1 MFAVCDPS
9 EAAGFWMGTSP
20 SRVLLPVDIYANH
33 QIRRCA
39 LTQRHTTA
47 VHCGP
52 IAPGLCAAM
61 LPDAKKYYAY
71 ARECLELAE
80 QADSAETRQKLI
92 ELSRVWMEAAL
103 RERTRCPEIPIQRG
117 WGIIAQGRKTQGRKT
132 QGR

>member
-1 MFAVCDPS
+1 MSP
-9 EAAGFWMGTSP
+9 AGTGLSP
-20 SRVLLPVDIYANH
+20 SCGYLCEFH
-33 QIRRCA
+33 QIRCRA
-39 LTQRHTTA
+39 LTRRHTTA

-61 LPDAKKYYAY
+61 LPDAKKYHAY

-103 RERTRCPEIPIQRG
+103 RELIPFLHQSELTI
-117 WGIIAQGRKTQGRKT
+117 
-132 QGR
+132 